1 MIFCISTWCHCGMQD
16 VPIAILTLK
25 SPLIHRTRLISF
37 LYKWNDF
44 RNGWNTSHI
53 LLIRSNSKQ
62 VNNTN
67 ICLFHPMTW
76 NIWGTFSYRI
86 LQTLNTKLIVGQCN
100 ADKKPTVLEIKDI
113 FLAKWGSK
121 SLYIKEE
128 LISAEGELLAVGDV
142 S

>member
-1 MIFCISTWCHCGMQD
+1 
-16 VPIAILTLK
+16 
-25 SPLIHRTRLISF
+25 
-37 LYKWNDF
+37 
-44 RNGWNTSHI
+44 
-53 LLIRSNSKQ
+53 
-62 VNNTN
+62 
-67 ICLFHPMTW
+67 MTW